1 MSSTSRT
8 IAVFTALTYSLTV
21 HISSCPTLTPPSQI
35 PTGDSDDMVK
45 TRWTSKCEVCCVSR
59 YIMSPPDDD
68 FCRRLPKIEVSVHLS
83 DDGTARAHRRS
94 CTPTSAAASPDH
106 ACSGY
111 GRREKKRIQISMCQN
126 QDLLSQIQVWDKA
139 SMSEA
144 LATAP
149 R

>member
-1 MSSTSRT
+1 
-8 IAVFTALTYSLTV
+8 
-21 HISSCPTLTPPSQI
+21 
-35 PTGDSDDMVK
+35 
-45 TRWTSKCEVCCVSR
+45 
-59 YIMSPPDDD
+59 MSPPDDD

-94 CTPTSAAASPDH
+94 YTPTSAAASPDH

-111 GRREKKRIQISMCQN
+111 GRQGRARIQTSMCQSHS
-126 QDLLSQIQVWDKA
+126 LLSQIQLWDKA

-144 LATAP
+144 LATAA